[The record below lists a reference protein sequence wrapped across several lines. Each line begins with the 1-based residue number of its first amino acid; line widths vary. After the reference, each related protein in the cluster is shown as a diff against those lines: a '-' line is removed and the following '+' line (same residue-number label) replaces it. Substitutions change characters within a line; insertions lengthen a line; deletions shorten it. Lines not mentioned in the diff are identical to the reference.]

1 MILRNRT
8 IDSIGKRNCN
18 QRDVQRAKKRAFR
31 GRRTRYF
38 TGHYAGL
45 VTLICRRKDVRGDF
59 VCASRRDS
67 LLASQDLHSPG
78 TDNSPEICISATPPL
93 AQKHARYLVK
103 RLGAAVPAKIKQ
115 KADLS
120 VTRKGLHFLPGFH
133 VGNLTDLLFDLLRT
147 ANSFGVCRRGRR
159 AVRVC
164 DVSTGLQRVPHRD

>member
-8 IDSIGKRNCN
+8 IDSIAKRNCT

-38 TGHYAGL
+38 TGHHAGL
-45 VTLICRRKDVRGDF
+45 VTLICCRKDVRGDF
-59 VCASRRDS
+59 ICASLRDS

-103 RLGAAVPAKIKQ
+103 RLGAAVPDVPILAGIWGASEDRVKRSSAAVVTNAQSAVAKIKQ

-120 VTRKGLHFLPGFH
+120 ITR
-133 VGNLTDLLFDLLRT
+133 
-147 ANSFGVCRRGRR
+147 
-159 AVRVC
+159 
-164 DVSTGLQRVPHRD
+164 